1 MTLRK
6 PLGYFS
12 FSEPDLDYLSEI
24 EEQIRDLS
32 KEESIVLASF
42 ALQAHR
48 EGYSVLDMVNETED
62 EYPFLTDDLIDD
74 VDQLTTD
81 GYVQL
86 ATALLY

>member
-1 MTLRK
+1 MALRK

-12 FSEPDLDYLSEI
+12 FGEEDLDYLNSI
-24 EEQIRDLS
+24 QEQVQDLS
-32 KEESIVLASF
+32 KDEAIVLASF

-48 EGYSVLDMVNETED
+48 EGYSVLDVYKDCAD
-62 EYPFLTDDLIDD
+62 EYPFMTEDLIED
-74 VDQLTTD
+74 VDCLSTD